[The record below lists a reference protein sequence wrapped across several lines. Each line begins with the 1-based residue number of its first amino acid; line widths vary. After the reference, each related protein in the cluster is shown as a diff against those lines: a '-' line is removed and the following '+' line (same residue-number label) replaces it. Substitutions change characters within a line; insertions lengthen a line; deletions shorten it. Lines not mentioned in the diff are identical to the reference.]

1 MANGISSV
9 GSLVRWG
16 LIGGAVAGVVNVALH
31 AVALFGLGDPM
42 AGDGGMGFMAIPL
55 PLTFISSVVPGAIA
69 ALVYAGAE
77 RITDRPTA
85 RFLQVAVAF
94 LLISLAGPATMQG
107 ATTLTV
113 IFLEVMHLVAGV
125 AIMWGVVRGARP

>member
-1 MANGISSV
+1 M
-9 GSLVRWG
+9 
-16 LIGGAVAGVVNVALH
+16 
-31 AVALFGLGDPM
+31 LFR
-42 AGDGGMGFMAIPL
+42 
-55 PLTFISSVVPGAIA
+55 SAIA

-85 RFLQVAVAF
+85 RFLQVSVAF